1 MFENGICRELKV
13 NAHVILP
20 LHIFKEFGAK
30 FQIHI
35 SHQKFQERSVKTVC
49 IKCVLDFILRCLP
62 IKVIYFALWNL
73 KITIWKKLKVPTQS
87 IHSISNPLQNP

>member
-20 LHIFKEFGAK
+20 LHIFKEFCAK

-35 SHQKFQERSVKTVC
+35 SHQKFQERGVKTVR
-49 IKCVLDFILRCLP
+49 IKCALDFILKCLP
-62 IKVIYFALWNL
+62 IKQSNL
-73 KITIWKKLKVPTQS
+73 LLLYEI
-87 IHSISNPLQNP
+87 